1 MLSRRPAI
9 GGRPRRR
16 GASRRAC
23 AGAAISITDCLV
35 GKCRASASVS
45 IRHFRRRAG
54 SMVSATAPDLIHVHD
69 ERPDAEVDTPAPRHG
84 PPVSSSGRDAL
95 RCGVLF
101 ADVIVL
107 LAVATAGLV
116 AGRALGLPSIVA
128 YLVAGVLVGPGGLGL
143 VSHSAAIGELA
154 ELGVAL
160 LLFGVGIEF
169 SLERLRRILPRML
182 ASGALQVAGTVA
194 ATALAFRALAL
205 PWPAALF
212 TGFLVSLSSTAIVF
226 KLYDEEGELDAPQ
239 GLAAAGILLFQ
250 DLAMVPMMLL
260 VPVLASAGGGAAR
273 AALVALLEGT
283 TALAAVLV
291 LARAVLPRVLALVAR
306 ARTPELFP
314 LAALVVAFGT
324 ALGAARLGLS
334 LPIGAFLA
342 GLALSGSLYAHQ
354 VFAELLP
361 LRDAFVAIFFTSI
374 GMLFEPAAI
383 AGEPALLA
391 GMVGAVLFK
400 GLLITAIVGLFW
412 RSTRLAV
419 LTGFG
424 LAQIGEFSFVLARQ
438 GGAAGVVS
446 RGLERAR
453 AAVVAVGDP
462 AATRRIVSCL
472 RQTNASARILVRA
485 RRVGEIAELERLGA
499 DEAIPSEFETSI
511 ELFVRL
517 LTHLGVPRHVVRVQ
531 ESLIRLDHYQ
541 ALRGVGAT
549 PDLLAQARKLIV
561 GGILETAQVMK
572 GSLAAGKTLA
582 ELDLRRRTGATV
594 LSVVRSEQALPTPDG
609 PTRLEAEDLVV
620 LYGPHEAIDRALGV
634 LEPGESLRPV
644 RS

>member
-16 GASRRAC
+16 GASRRA
-23 AGAAISITDCLV
+23 
-35 GKCRASASVS
+35 
-45 IRHFRRRAG
+45 
-54 SMVSATAPDLIHVHD
+54 
-69 ERPDAEVDTPAPRHG
+69 
-84 PPVSSSGRDAL
+84 
-95 RCGVLF
+95 GV
-101 ADVIVL
+101 
-107 LAVATAGLV
+107 V

-128 YLVAGVLVGPGGLGL
+128 YLVAGVLVGPGGLGP
-143 VSHSAAIGELA
+143 VSRAAAISELA

-169 SLERLRRILPRML
+169 SLDRLRRILPRMV
-182 ASGALQVAGTVA
+182 ASGALQVAGSVA
-194 ATALAFRALAL
+194 ATALVFRALAL

-260 VPVLASAGGGAAR
+260 VPVLATAGGGAAGAAV
-273 AALVALLEGT
+273 AALVEGAA
-283 TALAAVLV
+283 ALAAVLL
-291 LARAVLPRVLALVAR
+291 LARAVLPRALALVAR
-306 ARTPELFP
+306 AGTPELFP
-314 LAALVVAFGT
+314 PAALVVAFGT
-324 ALGAARLGLS
+324 ALGAAQLGLS

-342 GLALSGSLYAHQ
+342 ALALSGSPYAHQ

-374 GMLFEPAAI
+374 GMLFEPAVI

-400 GLLITAIVGLFW
+400 GLLITAIVRLFW
-412 RSTRLAV
+412 RSARLAV

-438 GGAAGVVS
+438 GGAAGVIS
-446 RGLERAR
+446 RGLEQAFLGAAIVTMAATPFLMRLGRRLALVGAATPGAGGAPELRDHVLVIGYGVTGQAVAR
-453 AAVVAVGDP
+453 VLRETGVPFVAVD
-462 AATRRIVSCL
+462 
-472 RQTNASARILVRA
+472 LV
-485 RRVGEIAELERLGA
+485 
-499 DEAIPSEFETSI
+499 
-511 ELFVRL
+511 
-517 LTHLGVPRHVVRVQ
+517 THLGVPRHVVRVQ

-549 PDLLAQARKLIV
+549 PDLLVQARKLIV
-561 GGILETAQVMK
+561 GGILETAQVMQ

-594 LSVVRSEQALPTPDG
+594 LSVVRNEQPLPTPDG

-620 LYGPHEAIDRALGV
+620 LYGPHEAIDRALGL
-634 LEPGESLRPV
+634 LEPGETRADG
-644 RS
+644 